1 MEADAGAPVRGLR
14 VDGGP
19 TKNVYLM
26 QFQSDILNGDVL
38 VPQAEELSG
47 IGAAYAAGIAM
58 GIYNM
63 DLFSKMKRKTYF
75 PEMQEEV
82 RERKY
87 QGWKEAVGN
96 I

>member
-1 MEADAGAPVRGLR
+1 
-14 VDGGP
+14 
-19 TKNVYLM
+19 
-26 QFQSDILNGDVL
+26 
-38 VPQAEELSG
+38 
-47 IGAAYAAGIAM
+47 M

-63 DLFSKMKRKTYF
+63 DLFSKMERKTYS